1 MARGHHQFVPGESP
15 KLAKVAGRRAD
26 LSSVFPSQ
34 AVQIIGVVIATAVV
48 YSLSTKDSTLA
59 WQIPVGL
66 QFIAPAV
73 LLAGVG
79 WMPESPRWLVWQGR
93 TDEARDVLHKLH
105 GEDPNYSATAEV
117 ELLVAAFD
125 EEKAIRAPSLMDVF
139 KGTDLRRTMISVYVE
154 TTLRF
159 RLSEFLS

>member
-1 MARGHHQFVPGESP
+1 M
-15 KLAKVAGRRAD
+15 
-26 LSSVFPSQ
+26 
-34 AVQIIGVVIATAVV
+34 
-48 YSLSTKDSTLA
+48 A

-66 QFIAPAV
+66 QFVAPAI
-73 LLAGVG
+73 LLAGVA

-139 KGTDLRRTMISVYVE
+139 RGTDLRRTMISVGVQCLQQAQGSSYMTSYIV
-154 TTLRF
+154 L
-159 RLSEFLS
+159 FLISLGMTNVFQVVMICTYTSPPAFPTSQS